1 MPDFTM
7 CVGGDCPLKDNCYR
21 YTAEPNEYRQSVF
34 CTIPYNEEGGCYYF
48 WDNREDGDER

>member
-1 MPDFTM
+1 MNREAF
-7 CVGGDCPLKDNCYR
+7 V
-21 YTAEPNEYRQSVF
+21 QSVF